1 MNMNIFGYMNEI
13 FIQNGYVSL
22 EEVSKEELINGL
34 NLYLAQKVNA
44 QDMDIASL
52 FTKYLSTNPHEE
64 ELAELIHYLLR
75 YISVMQHFSVIW
87 RLEDNANTAFIYN
100 KLYPTKINSL
110 LTNKEINYQEVFPFV
125 LNKALEISEIRE
137 DTISR

>member
-1 MNMNIFGYMNEI
+1 MNIFGYMNEI

-34 NLYLAQKVNA
+34 NLYLAQKVNE

-52 FTKYLSTNPHEE
+52 FTKYLSTNPREE

-87 RLEDNANTAFIYN
+87 RLEDNANTAFINN
-100 KLYPTKINSL
+100 KLYPAKINSL

>member
-1 MNMNIFGYMNEI
+1 MNIFGYMNEI

-34 NLYLAQKVNA
+34 NLYLAQKVNE

-52 FTKYLSTNPHEE
+52 FTKYLSTNPREE

-100 KLYPTKINSL
+100 KLYPAKINSL

>member
-1 MNMNIFGYMNEI
+1 MNIFGYMNEI
-13 FIQNGYVSL
+13 FIQKGYVSL

-34 NLYLAQKVNA
+34 NLYLVQKVNE

-52 FTKYLSTNPHEE
+52 FTKYLSTNPREE

-100 KLYPTKINSL
+100 KLYPGKINSL

-125 LNKALEISEIRE
+125 LNKALEISEVRE

>member
-52 FTKYLSTNPHEE
+52 FTKYLSTNPREE

-100 KLYPTKINSL
+100 KLYPGKINSL

-125 LNKALEISEIRE
+125 LNKALEISEVRE

>member
-34 NLYLAQKVNA
+34 NLYLVQKVNE

-52 FTKYLSTNPHEE
+52 FTKYLSTNPREE

>member
-1 MNMNIFGYMNEI
+1 MNIFGYMNEI

-34 NLYLAQKVNA
+34 NLYLAQKVNE

-52 FTKYLSTNPHEE
+52 FTKYLSTNPREE

-100 KLYPTKINSL
+100 KLYPGKINSL

>member
-34 NLYLAQKVNA
+34 NLYLAQKVNE

-52 FTKYLSTNPHEE
+52 FTKYLSTNPREE

-100 KLYPTKINSL
+100 KLYPAKINSL

>member
-34 NLYLAQKVNA
+34 NLYLAQKVNE
-44 QDMDIASL
+44 QYMDIASL

-100 KLYPTKINSL
+100 KLYPDKINSL

>member
-34 NLYLAQKVNA
+34 NLYLAQKVNE

-52 FTKYLSTNPHEE
+52 FTKYLSTNPREE

-87 RLEDNANTAFIYN
+87 RLEDNANTAFINN
-100 KLYPTKINSL
+100 KLYPAKINSL

>member
-34 NLYLAQKVNA
+34 NLYLVQKVNE
-44 QDMDIASL
+44 QDMDIASS
-52 FTKYLSTNPHEE
+52 FTKYLSTNPNEE

-100 KLYPTKINSL
+100 KLYPGKINSL

-125 LNKALEISEIRE
+125 LNKALEISEVRE

>member
-1 MNMNIFGYMNEI
+1 MNIFGYMNEI

-52 FTKYLSTNPHEE
+52 FTKYLSTNPREE

-75 YISVMQHFSVIW
+75 YISIMQHFSVIW

-110 LTNKEINYQEVFPFV
+110 LTNKEINYQEVLPFV

-137 DTISR
+137 DTIK

>member
-1 MNMNIFGYMNEI
+1 MNIFGYMNEI

-34 NLYLAQKVNA
+34 NLYLAQKVNE

-52 FTKYLSTNPHEE
+52 FTKYLSTNPREE

>member
-1 MNMNIFGYMNEI
+1 MNIFGYMNEI

-34 NLYLAQKVNA
+34 NLYLAQKVNE

-52 FTKYLSTNPHEE
+52 FTKYLSTNPREE

-100 KLYPTKINSL
+100 KLYPAKINSL

-125 LNKALEISEIRE
+125 LNRALEISEVRE

>member
-34 NLYLAQKVNA
+34 NLYLAQKVNE

-52 FTKYLSTNPHEE
+52 FTKYLSTNPREE

-100 KLYPTKINSL
+100 KLYPGKINSL

-125 LNKALEISEIRE
+125 LNKALEISEVRE

>member
-52 FTKYLSTNPHEE
+52 FTKYLSTNPREE

-75 YISVMQHFSVIW
+75 YISIMQHFSVIW

-110 LTNKEINYQEVFPFV
+110 LTNKEINYQEVLPFV

-137 DTISR
+137 DTIK

>member
-1 MNMNIFGYMNEI
+1 MNIFGYMNEI
-13 FIQNGYVSL
+13 FIQKGYVSL

-34 NLYLAQKVNA
+34 NLYLAQKVNE

-52 FTKYLSTNPHEE
+52 FTKYLSTNPREE

-87 RLEDNANTAFIYN
+87 RLEDNADTAFIYN
-100 KLYPTKINSL
+100 KLYPAKINSL

-125 LNKALEISEIRE
+125 LNKALEISEVRE

>member
-1 MNMNIFGYMNEI
+1 MNIFGYMNEI

-34 NLYLAQKVNA
+34 NLYLVQKVNE

-52 FTKYLSTNPHEE
+52 FTKYLSTNPREE

>member
-1 MNMNIFGYMNEI
+1 MNIFGYMNEI
-13 FIQNGYVSL
+13 FIQKGYVSL

-34 NLYLAQKVNA
+34 NLYLVQKVNE

-52 FTKYLSTNPHEE
+52 FTKYLSTNPREE

-87 RLEDNANTAFIYN
+87 RLEDNADTAFIYN
-100 KLYPTKINSL
+100 KLYPAKINSL

-125 LNKALEISEIRE
+125 LNKALEISEVRE